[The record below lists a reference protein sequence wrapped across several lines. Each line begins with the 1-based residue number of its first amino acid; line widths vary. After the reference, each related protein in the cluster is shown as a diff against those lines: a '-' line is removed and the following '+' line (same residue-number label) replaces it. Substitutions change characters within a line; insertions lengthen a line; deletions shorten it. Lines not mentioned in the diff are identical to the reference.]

1 MLSHL
6 QIKNFALI
14 DDLSIELGDGFN
26 VLTGETGA
34 GKSIIIDA
42 ITAILGERISSEMIR
57 TGADKA
63 VVEAAFDLS
72 GNERAHSKAAE
83 LGFDME
89 DGMLLISREI
99 SSTGKS
105 QCRIN
110 GRLSTISMLKE
121 LTSGLIDVH
130 GQHEHQWL
138 LDAQKHLDILDQW
151 CGPEAVELRSKT
163 AELYSNLRKLK
174 DELEQLKRDE
184 RERARLLDLY
194 EFQRN
199 EIEAAKLSAGEDEEL
214 MAERSRLANAEK
226 LHELASEI
234 YSVLSGSGLEIGAS
248 DLLSS
253 ALSQAQSMAALDESL
268 SSVVQDIET
277 ALYAAEQA
285 QTAIRAYRDDIE
297 FNPEKLEAV
306 EERLDLIRTL
316 KRKYGDTIEEIN
328 AYGAE
333 VAKKIEGLA
342 NSEERAAELTEQ
354 IEKVEDELLG
364 VARRLSDLRKVR
376 ASEFAKAVEAELA
389 DLAMSSTR
397 FDVSFTECEP
407 GSRGIDAVEFVISP
421 NPGEPLKPLAKIASG
436 GETSRVM
443 LALKTVA
450 AGADKVPTLIFDEID
465 TGIGGRTA
473 QILGQK
479 LAVVAQMAQVMCV
492 THLPQIASRAN
503 HHYSVEKSV
512 KGDRTL
518 VSIRLLKNDDRVDE
532 IARMLGGTEDSQT
545 AAQHA
550 REMLEAGYRLSS
562 HG

>member
-234 YSVLSGSGLEIGAS
+234 YSVLSGSGLESGAS

-253 ALSQAQSMAALDESL
+253 ALSQVQSMAALDESL

-333 VAKKIEGLA
+333 VAGKVAGLA

>member
-1 MLSHL
+1 
-6 QIKNFALI
+6 
-14 DDLSIELGDGFN
+14 
-26 VLTGETGA
+26 
-34 GKSIIIDA
+34 
-42 ITAILGERISSEMIR
+42 
-57 TGADKA
+57 
-63 VVEAAFDLS
+63 
-72 GNERAHSKAAE
+72 
-83 LGFDME
+83 
-89 DGMLLISREI
+89 
-99 SSTGKS
+99 
-105 QCRIN
+105 
-110 GRLSTISMLKE
+110 
-121 LTSGLIDVH
+121 
-130 GQHEHQWL
+130 
-138 LDAQKHLDILDQW
+138 
-151 CGPEAVELRSKT
+151 
-163 AELYSNLRKLK
+163 KLK

>member
-1 MLSHL
+1 M

-342 NSEERAAELTEQ
+342 NSEERTAELTEQ

-376 ASEFAKAVEAELA
+376 ASEFAKAVEAE
-389 DLAMSSTR
+389 
-397 FDVSFTECEP
+397 
-407 GSRGIDAVEFVISP
+407 
-421 NPGEPLKPLAKIASG
+421 
-436 GETSRVM
+436 
-443 LALKTVA
+443 
-450 AGADKVPTLIFDEID
+450 
-465 TGIGGRTA
+465 
-473 QILGQK
+473 
-479 LAVVAQMAQVMCV
+479 
-492 THLPQIASRAN
+492 
-503 HHYSVEKSV
+503 
-512 KGDRTL
+512 
-518 VSIRLLKNDDRVDE
+518 
-532 IARMLGGTEDSQT
+532 
-545 AAQHA
+545 
-550 REMLEAGYRLSS
+550 
-562 HG
+562 

>member
-1 MLSHL
+1 M